1 MLPRQRHLTPGS
13 IDDQPHGAARVV
25 QDQVDHGAGE
35 GRTSEL
41 LGGDEELAGE
51 PGPVLIRGERRR
63 HGEDQQDDHEPTH
76 DEKEDLIERTSLV
89 TRTFF
94 KIGASG
100 IFVVVRQLA
109 ARSLLG

>member
-1 MLPRQRHLTPGS
+1 MQDHV
-13 IDDQPHGAARVV
+13 DD
-25 QDQVDHGAGE
+25 GAGE
-35 GRTSEL
+35 RGPPDL
-41 LGGDEELAGE
+41 FGGDEELASE

-63 HGEDQQDDHEPTH
+63 HREDQQDDHEPTH

>member
-1 MLPRQRHLTPGS
+1 M
-13 IDDQPHGAARVV
+13 
-25 QDQVDHGAGE
+25 
-35 GRTSEL
+35 
-41 LGGDEELAGE
+41 
-51 PGPVLIRGERRR
+51 
-63 HGEDQQDDHEPTH
+63 
-76 DEKEDLIERTSLV
+76 ERTSLV